1 MSVETNVSQVIY
13 TAPGGTAQFTVTF
26 RFLENAHLVVSTK
39 AQGAQNYT
47 TRTLGVDY
55 NVSGAGGAAGSGV
68 VTFVSN
74 VAQNTSVKIVRAV
87 PITQMTAFRSQGDF
101 LPGTHEDA
109 LDKLTMIAQQLNDG
123 TILANNITGGGEVNT
138 GSNVGGQQEVFKSK
152 SGVALQFRTLSAGD
166 AGISVTT
173 NGDVIYIGSLHETY
187 PWRGS
192 FTAAGGNWS
201 SADNDVTSGWL
212 SSVDATVTGRCRL
225 NFITSPGAATSYVAL
240 ATPHKDAEKGVIA
253 TVSKNANYLDVWL
266 YKESNNAMA
275 VNSAV
280 SFDLV
285 IWPKAQ
291 Q

>member
-26 RFLENAHLVVSTK
+26 RFLENEHLVVSTK

-55 NVSGAGGAAGSGV
+55 NVSGAGDAAGTGK

-138 GSNVGGQQEVFKSK
+138 GSNVGGGQGVFKSK
-152 SGVALQFRTLSAGD
+152 SGVTLQFRTLFAGD
-166 AGISVTT
+166 DGISVTT
-173 NGDVIYIGSLHETY
+173 IGDAIYIGSTY
-187 PWRGS
+187 GVFPWRGS
-192 FTAAGGNWS
+192 FTKGGGTWT
-201 SADNDVTSGWL
+201 SADSDVTGYWL
-212 SSVDATVTGRCRL
+212 ASIDGQVTGRCRL
-225 NFITSPGAATSYVAL
+225 NFTASPGTAASYVAIVTPQRDADKAVL
-240 ATPHKDAEKGVIA
+240 AAVT
-253 TVSKNANYLDVWL
+253 KNANYLDVYL
-266 YKESNNAMA
+266 YLETNNGFALTDD
-275 VNSAV
+275 V
-280 SFDLV
+280 SFEVV
-285 IWPKAQ
+285 ILKKTQ
-291 Q
+291 E